1 MSWLRQ
7 LNRIHAYEVDF
18 PRLYADHVAWQAP
31 VSCLL
36 LVILLALSQVA
47 FATDYQIEVIV
58 FKRTDRP
65 AQTSSDEPDG
75 RRPNFWPHNMIA
87 IAPPNNQSRAPFL
100 WAQAVM
106 LEADPLSPIGAASS
120 TARLD
125 GASASSKPVF
135 LLASESR
142 ADLFKRR
149 IAQLNPS
156 TETVGDDPDK
166 AREQLRINQRDAL
179 LEAAFFPTVS
189 LDYRSLDT
197 ASRQLNGPARSIRR
211 SSLYELLLHQSWRQP
226 IGQTP
231 TPILIQGGEQYGD
244 QFELEGTLSIRRQR
258 YLHVDADLRLTQ
270 FSQER
275 LARPAEQEAPLKS
288 KYPDL
293 YEAAQRGR
301 EYSPTAQFNLNESRR
316 LRSGELHYL
325 DHPAL
330 GVLLLVNRSES
341 SDSL

>member
-1 MSWLRQ
+1 MSWLRW
-7 LNRIHAYEVDF
+7 LNTIHAYEIHP
-18 PRLYADHVAWQAP
+18 PRLSAGRSVWGAP

-36 LVILLALSQVA
+36 LVILPALSQVV

-58 FKRTDRP
+58 FKRTDGP
-65 AQTSSDEPDG
+65 AQTSRGEPSG
-75 RRPNFWPHNMIA
+75 RRPGYWPQNMIA
-87 IAPPNNQSRAPFL
+87 IAPPSGQSRVPFL
-100 WAQAVM
+100 WSQAVM
-106 LEADPLSPIGAASS
+106 LEADPLSPIDAVKGTAS
-120 TARLD
+120 LD
-125 GASASSKPVF
+125 GASRSSKPAF

-142 ADLFKRR
+142 ADLYKRR
-149 IAQLNPS
+149 IAQLNLS
-156 TETVGDDPDK
+156 TETADDDPDK
-166 AREQLRINQRDAL
+166 IREQLRIDQRNAL
-179 LEAAFFPTVS
+179 LEAAFFPAAS

-231 TPILIQGGEQYGD
+231 IPILIQGGEQYGD

-258 YLHVDADLRLTQ
+258 YLHVDADLRLMQ
-270 FSQER
+270 FSLER
-275 LARPAEQEAPLKS
+275 FARPAEQEAPLKS

-301 EYSPTAQFNLNESRR
+301 EHSPTAQFNLNESRR

-330 GVLLLVNRSES
+330 GVLLLIDGSES
-341 SDSL
+341 SDSH

>member
-1 MSWLRQ
+1 MSWRKR
-7 LNRIHAYEVDF
+7 LNSIHICKIKPTCILAG
-18 PRLYADHVAWQAP
+18 Q
-31 VSCLL
+31 SICSGLL
-36 LVILLALSQVA
+36 SPILLATLIASSHAA
-47 FATDYQIEVIV
+47 FATHYQIEVIV
-58 FKRTDRP
+58 FKRTDGP
-65 AQTSSDEPDG
+65 APTSGGEPEDG
-75 RRPNFWPHNMIA
+75 SPSYWPQNMIA
-87 IAPPNNQSRAPFL
+87 IAPPSNQSRVPFL
-100 WAQAVM
+100 WPQAVT
-106 LEADPLSPIGAASS
+106 LDTDPLTTSNAANSS
-120 TARLD
+120 ARRS
-125 GASASSKPVF
+125 GSSASSNPVF

-149 IAQLNPS
+149 IAQFNPP
-156 TETVGDDPDK
+156 TEKADDDPAK
-166 AREQLRINQRDAL
+166 MREQLRRDQRDAL
-179 LEAAFFPTVS
+179 LEAAFFPKTL

-226 IGQTP
+226 VGQTP

-270 FSQER
+270 FRQER
-275 LARPAEQEAPLKS
+275 LSRSATQDAPLRT

-293 YEAAQRGR
+293 YEAARRGQ
-301 EYSPTAQFNLNESRR
+301 EYSATTRFHLNESRR

-330 GVLLLVNRSES
+330 GVLLLVDRSES
-341 SDSL
+341 PDSL